1 MTLPHARKSGSL
13 PPRGALAGLGL
24 PGTGKV
30 PQLTL
35 RLEAAAPD
43 GDAPWR
49 AGGSVVFLG
58 ASLRLVLDTACR
70 TPERIGEELHL
81 PLPPAATP
89 RQIRDAAESWLR
101 DEASRSF
108 TAIVTQKS
116 ALAGR
121 RSPDIALVF
130 GKRSDWVQRDG
141 DKLRCHWR
149 LIEQLPTVIEQVL
162 GRALA
167 AMQPAPV
174 CDDLFAVA

>member
-1 MTLPHARKSGSL
+1 MQSR
-13 PPRGALAGLGL
+13 
-24 PGTGKV
+24 V

-43 GDAPWR
+43 TDAPWR
-49 AGGSVVFLG
+49 AGGSVVYRGTTLC
-58 ASLRLVLDTACR
+58 LVLDTACR
-70 TPERIGEELHL
+70 TPERIGGELHL

-101 DEASRSF
+101 DEAL
-108 TAIVTQKS
+108 TAIRLSIAQKS

-149 LIEQLPTVIEQVL
+149 LIEQSPAVIEQVL
-162 GRALA
+162 DRALA